1 MEAKNETEKIILE
14 YFEKNASDSLKARV
28 EQEKKTIAGALNYA
42 TEKARKHRTG
52 NFACVAD
59 EVVFG
64 WIMHYFEDEPASK
77 YEAKPSG
84 AKVSAPK
91 KAEKKTA
98 KKKPVTEKPVA
109 EKPVETPAVVQT
121 VAQSLSKKE
130 AAERDAGQLFLFE
143 GGAE

>member
-143 GGAE
+143 GGAQ

>member
-77 YEAKPSG
+77 YEAKSTG

-143 GGAE
+143 GGAQ